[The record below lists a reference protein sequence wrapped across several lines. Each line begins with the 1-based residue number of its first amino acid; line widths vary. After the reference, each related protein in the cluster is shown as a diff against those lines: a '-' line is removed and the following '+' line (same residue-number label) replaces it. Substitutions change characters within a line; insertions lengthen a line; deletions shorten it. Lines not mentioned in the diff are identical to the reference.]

1 MHLELRIDL
10 SVASR
15 WLNLQS
21 LASGSSYLLRNPPRQ
36 NPRGDGAGLASFGL
50 RPEADKM
57 ELSALSSLLCPAN
70 LLEFEAETFA
80 L

>member
-1 MHLELRIDL
+1 MHLELRIYL

-21 LASGSSYLLRNPPRQ
+21 LASGSSHLLGNPRQ